1 MSSAHPP
8 VSVRLSEPIWAL
20 LDATAKE
27 TKRSRSFII
36 EEALKQHLKAESG
49 IVNKTDAAERL
60 KRFLAFKGSAVGAT
74 PLTVE
79 DIEQRARDFRGED

>member
-8 VSVRLSEPIWAL
+8 VSVRLSEPVWTL

-36 EEALKQHLKAESG
+36 EEALKKHLNVVPSRRNNRDKIE
-49 IVNKTDAAERL
+49 
-60 KRFLAFKGSAVGAT
+60 RFLAFGKRGREFT
-74 PLTVE
+74 PLTQAE
-79 DIEQRARDFRGED
+79 IEQRARDFRGDE